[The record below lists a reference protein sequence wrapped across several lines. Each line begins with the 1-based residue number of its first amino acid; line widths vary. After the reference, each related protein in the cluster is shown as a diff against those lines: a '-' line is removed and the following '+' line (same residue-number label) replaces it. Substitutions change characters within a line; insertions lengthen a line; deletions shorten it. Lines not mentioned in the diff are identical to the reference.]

1 MATGPPG
8 SGGLFDLFQMSLIEE
23 DVLSLEDSDSE
34 YFDTAE
40 VGSSADEMD
49 DCLSAVSEGLA
60 VAEVMGPKSSEMP
73 AERRKRQALI
83 RQESQGGLC
92 RWRPESS
99 GSSSDV
105 GCPMEGCGEWVTDLR
120 GHCVQAHIPEV
131 FRDLARTGE
140 DIGRVRASALQTILR
155 VLGGSGDLFGYV
167 TGFLS
172 AIGCLKGHSV
182 KRVAMRCVG

>member
-1 MATGPPG
+1 MQGETGG
-8 SGGLFDLFQMSLIEE
+8 E
-23 DVLSLEDSDSE
+23 
-34 YFDTAE
+34 
-40 VGSSADEMD
+40 
-49 DCLSAVSEGLA
+49 
-60 VAEVMGPKSSEMP
+60 
-73 AERRKRQALI
+73 
-83 RQESQGGLC
+83 
-92 RWRPESS
+92 PESS
-99 GSSSDV
+99 GSSSGV
-105 GCPMEGCGEWVTDLR
+105 PWR
-120 GHCVQAHIPEV
+120 GVAHCVQAHIPEV